1 MKNSMISKII
11 MKKAVIMAGGFGTRL
26 RPLTMSIPKPMVP
39 IANIPIMEHI
49 VNLLKEHG
57 ITDIT
62 ALLYYQPERIKQH
75 FGDGSS
81 FGVSMHY
88 VQADADYGTAGS
100 VRNAMKG
107 CKEPFLVMS
116 GDVLTDINLSDAI
129 DFHKKEQSQA
139 TILLSRVHDPLH
151 YGIVMTNQQGRITK
165 FLEKPSWGEVF
176 TDTINTGIYILEPET
191 IDMIP
196 PDREYDFG
204 KDVFPHMLRSDM
216 QLFGFIT
223 NGYWKDIGNLHEY
236 QSACHDLLQKQ
247 VTVKLTGT
255 QQTHAVIGE
264 HVIIPETV
272 ICTGESVIGNNVQIG
287 NNSSIHQCIIGN
299 DVQIG
304 SGVQLSNCIIW
315 NGAHIGDRVMASD
328 DVICNDTNIESGVT
342 INEQVYI
349 AELCQIGS
357 GAHVLSN
364 IKLWPKKI
372 IESGAIVTRSLVQEE
387 LWLRE
392 LITDS
397 RISGLAN
404 IDINPEFAAK
414 LGACIGNALG
424 MHANVVASRDADAAS
439 RMIHRALISGLMSTG
454 ITVRDLQITPIPQA
468 RQDLRAGTSHAG
480 FHVRRSI
487 RKPDTID
494 IILFNHD
501 GRDIPHGISKTIER
515 YFFGED
521 IKRAPYN
528 EVGSIIFPERSN
540 ETYSMRFS
548 SALKVDGIL
557 QSDYRILIDYSNGL
571 ASTTFPVLLGS
582 LGVHVVSV
590 NSYVD
595 TLEGFSDERTDA
607 EAEETSE
614 IIRSLGYDFGF
625 KIDASA
631 EKIAVVD
638 AQGNWHQPNRLL
650 TILIKLFFEAN
661 RHREPYAIAVPVLAS
676 TVIEEIAADYNVEVR
691 RIKNSHSAMMDATK
705 DPHVLF
711 CGDTRGRFIFADYLF
726 ASDGMFSL
734 AKCLEMLALTSHT
747 FADLDESLP
756 YRARIHHSI
765 PCAWEKK
772 GIVMRKAMEFTEHV
786 SRVLIDGITVND
798 DEATIVLLPDKE
810 RPAFI
815 VAVEADNE
823 EKAQQVAELYKEHI
837 VYWSEAL

>member
-1 MKNSMISKII
+1 M

-39 IANIPIMEHI
+39 IANIPIMEHTL
-49 VNLLKEHG
+49 NLLKKHD

-75 FGDGSS
+75 FGDGSG
-81 FGVSMHY
+81 FGVSMNY

-100 VRNAMKG
+100 VRNAMKS
-107 CKEPFLVMS
+107 CSEPFLVMS
-116 GDVLTDINLSDAI
+116 GDVLTDIDLTQAI
-129 DFHKKEQSQA
+129 TFHEEQHAQA

-151 YGIVMTNQQGRITK
+151 YGIVMTDSQGRISR

-176 TDTINTGIYILEPET
+176 TDTINTGMYILQPE
-191 IDMIP
+191 IINMIP
-196 PDREYDFG
+196 PEREYDFG
-204 KDVFPHMLRSDM
+204 KDVFPHMLRSGMD
-216 QLFGFIT
+216 LFGCIT
-223 NGYWKDIGNLHEY
+223 DGYWKDIGNLHEY
-236 QSACHDLLQKQ
+236 QTACHDVLLKQ
-247 VTVKLTGT
+247 VDVSMKGMI
-255 QQTHAVIGE
+255 QNHALVGDN
-264 HVIIPETV
+264 VIIPSTV
-272 ICTGESVIGNNVQIG
+272 TFSGYSVIGNDVHIG
-287 NNSSIHQCIIGN
+287 NNTIIHQCIIGN
-299 DVQIG
+299 DVYIG

-315 NGAHIGDRVMASD
+315 DGVHISDRVMASD
-328 DVICNDTNIESGVT
+328 DVICNDVQIDPGVT

-349 AELCQIGS
+349 AELCHVGA

-364 IKLWPKKI
+364 IKLWPKKV

-454 ITVRDLQITPIPQA
+454 ITVRDLQVTPIPQA
-468 RQDLRAGTSHAG
+468 RQDLRAGSSHAG

-487 RKPDTID
+487 RKPDSID

-501 GRDIPHGISKTIER
+501 GRDIPHATSKTIER
-515 YFFGED
+515 FFFGED

-528 EVGSIIFPERSN
+528 EVGSIMFPERSN
-540 ETYSMRFS
+540 ETYAMRFS
-548 SALKVDGIL
+548 SALNVDAIL
-557 QSDYRILIDYSNGL
+557 ESNYRLLIDYSNGL

-595 TLEGFSDERTDA
+595 TLEGFSDERTDT

-638 AQGNWHQPNRLL
+638 AQGDWQQPNRLL
-650 TILIKLFFEAN
+650 TILTKLFLDAH

-676 TVIEEIAADYNVEVR
+676 TVIEDIAAEYDVEVI

-705 DPHVLF
+705 DSRILF
-711 CGDTRGRFIFADYLF
+711 SGDTRGRFIFTDYLF

-747 FADLDESLP
+747 FMDLHHSLP
-756 YRARIHHSI
+756 YRPRVHHSI
-765 PCAWEKK
+765 PCTWEKK
-772 GIVMRKAMEFTEHV
+772 GIVMRKAMEFTEQL

-798 DEATIVLLPDKE
+798 NGATIVLLPDKE
-810 RPAFI
+810 RPAFV
-815 VAVEADNE
+815 VAVEAETE
-823 EKAQQVAELYKEHI
+823 EHANQVAELYKEHI
-837 VYWSEAL
+837 MYWSEES